1 MKYQLEIGMWH
12 KLTICLTDISELM
25 LNAPQMKNSHKLTGI
40 IAPQTPTGSC
50 LVKHTKFSSV
60 GKKKKAM
67 R

>member
-1 MKYQLEIGMWH
+1 MCH
-12 KLTICLTDISELM
+12 KLMIPLTNICELM